1 MANDYLVAKWKIWY
15 KSLDVNHDGKIS
27 IEDVVESRDKF
38 SDLHH
43 LDPEKRKLVVETF
56 EGWWNTFIFRGKQ
69 GEISESEFI
78 NSLNHDYT
86 KDKEVFRKQ
95 MDKCFDSLF
104 DVIDTNKDR
113 SISEEE
119 FLIAFK
125 AYGHENVALDTKFF
139 KAYNPKDGLVPLRQ
153 IVDSWICFACDEAAP
168 SAGEVVK
175 TAFEAGV

>member
-15 KSLDVNHDGKIS
+15 TSLDVNHDGKIS

-38 SDLHH
+38 ADLHQ
-43 LDPEKRKLVVETF
+43 LDPAKAKLVSENF
-56 EGWWNTFIFRGKQ
+56 EGWWNTYIFCGKQ
-69 GEISESEFI
+69 GEISESDFVG
-78 NSLNHDYT
+78 SLSAEYA
-86 KDKEVFRKQ
+86 KDKAAFRQ
-95 MDKCFDSLF
+95 HMDKCFNSLF

-139 KAYNPKDGLVPLRQ
+139 KAYNPEDGLVPLRQ
-153 IVDSWICFACDEAAP
+153 IVDSWICFVCDDAAP